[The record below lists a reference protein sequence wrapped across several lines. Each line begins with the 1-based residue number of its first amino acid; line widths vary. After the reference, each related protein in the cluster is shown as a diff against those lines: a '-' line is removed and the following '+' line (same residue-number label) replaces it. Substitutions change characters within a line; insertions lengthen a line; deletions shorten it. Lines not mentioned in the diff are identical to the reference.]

1 MSYIFKKGD
10 IVRVKKV
17 VGVGDDPSLMREN
30 QVVESVRKIDV
41 TDIDTYQ
48 VDLVGS
54 AYLFTNHD
62 LELVNSAVTYPDSS
76 EKSNILKVE
85 DDIIDANLVEPEEVN
100 KPSVDY
106 IKNSHVSENQ
116 KKSISEMKRIMMIFQ
131 NSQAVIRPHFI
142 LTGPSGSGK
151 SNSIQVLCEDLDIPF
166 IEINAAQLTKEGT
179 AGNSLSKALS
189 TLSSSS
195 GKPTIC
201 FVDEFDKLF
210 ISGNNNSSL
219 AHETTNGVQNE
230 FLKVLESEKATVAG
244 DYGKYLDIPIKNV
257 LFIFAGA
264 FNGEENISIDRLR
277 KFGIKTEF
285 LGRVGLVYNLH
296 KLTLEDMYSIL
307 EKSVLLEN
315 YLKVF
320 PASNKEKAIEVIK
333 KYIEK
338 IFEKNTLGA
347 RIVNTLVHQYF
358 IKGGKLGEAD
368 VEKVSFQ
375 QMVDEF

>member
-17 VGVGDDPSLMREN
+17 VGDDPSLMREN
-30 QVVESVRKIDV
+30 QIVESVKKIDV

-48 VDLVGS
+48 VDLVGCG
-54 AYLFTNHD
+54 YLFTNHD
-62 LELVNSAVTYPDSS
+62 LELVNSALTYPDSN

-116 KKSISEMKRIMMIFQ
+116 KKSISEMKRIMMIFK

-151 SNSIQVLCEDLDIPF
+151 SNSIQVLCEDLEIPF

-189 TLSSSS
+189 VLSSSS

-201 FVDEFDKLF
+201 FV
-210 ISGNNNSSL
+210 
-219 AHETTNGVQNE
+219 A
-230 FLKVLESEKATVAG
+230 
-244 DYGKYLDIPIKNV
+244 
-257 LFIFAGA
+257 
-264 FNGEENISIDRLR
+264 
-277 KFGIKTEF
+277 
-285 LGRVGLVYNLH
+285 
-296 KLTLEDMYSIL
+296 
-307 EKSVLLEN
+307 
-315 YLKVF
+315 
-320 PASNKEKAIEVIK
+320 
-333 KYIEK
+333 
-338 IFEKNTLGA
+338 
-347 RIVNTLVHQYF
+347 
-358 IKGGKLGEAD
+358 
-368 VEKVSFQ
+368 
-375 QMVDEF
+375 

>member
-17 VGVGDDPSLMREN
+17 VGDDPSLIREN
-30 QVVESVRKIDV
+30 QIVESVKKIDA

-54 AYLFTNHD
+54 PYFFTNHE

-189 TLSSSS
+189 ALSSSS

-347 RIVNTLVHQYF
+347 RIVNTLVNQYF
-358 IKGGKLGEAD
+358 IKGGKLGESD